1 MGGFDDGNALLKD
14 CTSRNPFAQG
24 LCYGLIT
31 GYFEGMRMSYTCS
44 KDDPNINRE
53 QVKDVVIKFLKNT
66 PEPAIY
72 RGCCWLPAL
81 SSWRLIASPIP
92 NSWTIN

>member
-66 PEPAIY
+66 PEA
-72 RGCCWLPAL
+72 RHLPGVL
-81 SSWRLIASPIP
+81 LASRAFVLAFDCKP
-92 NSWTIN
+92 NSK